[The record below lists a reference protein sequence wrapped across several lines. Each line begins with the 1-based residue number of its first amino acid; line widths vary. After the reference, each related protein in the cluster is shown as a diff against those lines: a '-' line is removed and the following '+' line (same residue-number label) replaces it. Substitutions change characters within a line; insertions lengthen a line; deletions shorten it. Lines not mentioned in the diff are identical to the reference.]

1 MWERNE
7 DHSGQGEVL
16 GAEAW
21 DWEALSLREKEK
33 EDKGREWVE
42 RRKRLRWWWWCRRRR
57 RGKGVAR
64 RKRNLGATLPIF
76 LVLLATT
83 ANVTKLHQATR
94 RVGESIYK

>member
-33 EDKGREWVE
+33 EDK
-42 RRKRLRWWWWCRRRR
+42 LS
-57 RGKGVAR
+57 
-64 RKRNLGATLPIF
+64 
-76 LVLLATT
+76 
-83 ANVTKLHQATR
+83 
-94 RVGESIYK
+94 ESIFASGVMLFK